1 MPEILDQLI
10 QNSDAWFKARLGSLG
25 GSQITTAVSKGSG
38 RQKLLYK
45 KAAEILSQTNEDGFK
60 SKYLDRG
67 HEFEAEARMYYA
79 MVYQVEPIVIGM
91 VRYTEYKHYSADF
104 LIGEDGF
111 GEIKV
116 RIPSVYLEYS
126 DNGTLGTADRRQVQ
140 WGFRVTGRKY
150 CDHITYCPEMA
161 QSGAMEPM
169 IVQRMYPDEK
179 EIKSLDMGA
188 DGFIGELINYVN
200 KKREA

>member
-1 MPEILDQLI
+1 MEILDQLI
-10 QNSDAWFKARLGSLG
+10 QNSDSWFKARLGSLG

-45 KAAEILSQTNEDGFK
+45 KAAEILSQTNEDGYS

-91 VRYTEYKHYSADF
+91 VRYDEYKHYSADF

-111 GEIKV
+111 GEIKI

-126 DNGTLGTADRRQVQ
+126 DNGTLGTGDRRQVQ

-169 IVQRMYPDEK
+169 IVKRMYPDDK

-188 DGFIGELINYVN
+188 NKFIGELINYVN
-200 KKREA
+200 KKKGE